1 VEELLLLKYFLQEK
15 ELAVLNYKIFRI
27 YFICFFK
34 NKIFFV
40 YYIMSDFRTVLIEDS
55 RIADI
60 TSTEVFGVQSSA
72 AQSTYQQF
80 QAVSTS
86 NSSIVFNVQVPSE
99 NIVID
104 RHVLLASQ
112 LAFQLSLANVPNGQ
126 QCFQYGLT
134 DSLQAF
140 PLNSLFTTTQ
150 ATINNVSVSTNLQD
164 VLPMLMR
171 MSDRRMLQ
179 KYNSMTPSL
188 PDAHWGEYR
197 DAPATNA
204 NPLAAYNNSSYDEC
218 FEPRGAF
225 ALDFLQIDRY
235 VAGVFT
241 DNSPV
246 STGANNTWVISIRV
260 SLTEPFLA
268 LSPFINCE
276 PECSAGIVGVNN
288 LSMVLNVDSSC
299 KRLFSTANNT
309 VVGGNSLV
317 GFIQNIQLGFPVAP
331 NGSSAQS
338 VGFQNTRLL
347 FNFLSLQPE
356 QYAKIS
362 TKNVVP
368 YLDYPRY
375 LTTFSS
381 GTTIAPG
388 ATQTLT
394 SQSIQLNQIPDLIL
408 ITARVPMSSQNWN
421 YSSSFLGIEGISVNF
436 NNASGLLA
444 SATQQDL
451 YQLSSRNG
459 SSQSFYEFRGF
470 ADVNDNAT
478 GGVDRKPTTGSLLV
492 MNPVFDFSLPSYLS
506 ASSLGQYQFQF
517 NLRVSNQYDFSIV
530 QPEIC
535 IITINSGIFATQ
547 QGTSQIFTGI
557 LTKEQVLRTKEQN
570 PVPHLDSVEYKRM
583 VGGKLQNRGMGN
595 VMKMIK
601 EMRMKIPGAVS
612 VPSSGGAMSGGAIS
626 GGKKSASKLAKHYA

>member
-1 VEELLLLKYFLQEK
+1 
-15 ELAVLNYKIFRI
+15 
-27 YFICFFK
+27 
-34 NKIFFV
+34 
-40 YYIMSDFRTVLIEDS
+40 MSDFRTVLIEDS

-86 NSSIVFNVQVPSE
+86 NSSIVFNVQIPSE

-104 RHVLLASQ
+104 RHLLLASQ
-112 LAFQLSLANVPNGQ
+112 LAFEITATNVPIGEQ
-126 QCFQYGLT
+126 VFQYGLT
-134 DSLQAF
+134 DCLQAF

-171 MSDRRMLQ
+171 MNDKRMLSR
-179 KYNSMTPSL
+179 YNSMTPSH
-188 PDAHWGEYR
+188 PDSAWGEYK
-197 DAPATNA
+197 DAPGSNS
-204 NPLAAYNNSSYDEC
+204 NPLAGYNNNGYDED
-218 FEPRGAF
+218 FMPRGAF
-225 ALDFLQIDRY
+225 SLDFLQIDRY
-235 VAGVFT
+235 QGGVYQ
-241 DNSPV
+241 DASPI
-246 STGANNTWVISIRV
+246 STATTNVWKIFIKV

-276 PECSAGIVGVNN
+276 PQCSAGLVGVNN
-288 LSMVLNVDSSC
+288 MSMVLNVDSSC
-299 KRLFSTANNT
+299 KRLFSTANS
-309 VVGGNSLV
+309 VVNGGGNGLEGYITSIALGWADAPQGGASQAV
-317 GFIQNIQLGFPVAP
+317 GFA
-331 NGSSAQS
+331 
-338 VGFQNTRLL
+338 NTRLL

-375 LTTFSS
+375 LTTFTS
-381 GTTIAPG
+381 GTNIAPG
-388 ATQTLT
+388 ATTTLT
-394 SQSIQLNQIPDLIL
+394 SQSIQLNQVPDLIL
-408 ITARVPMSSQNWN
+408 ITARVPMSAQNWN
-421 YSSSFLGIEGISVNF
+421 YASSFLTIEGISVNF

-451 YQLSSRNG
+451 YNLSFRNG
-459 SSQSFYEFRGF
+459 SAQNFYEFRGE
-470 ADVNDNAT
+470 ADVNNNAT
-478 GGVDRKPTTGSLLV
+478 GGVTQVPTTGSLLV

-517 NLRVSNQYDFSIV
+517 NLRVKNQYDFTIQ

-570 PVPHLDSVEYKRM
+570 PVPHLASDEYKRM
-583 VGGKLQNRGMGN
+583 VGGKLQNRGMGSL
-595 VMKMIK
+595 MKMVK
-601 EMRMKIPGAVS
+601 DVPRMAMGMKGMLPQMGAGA
-612 VPSSGGAMSGGAIS
+612 SGGGMSGGAIS
-626 GGKKSASKLAKHYA
+626 GGKKSASKLAKHFA

>member
-1 VEELLLLKYFLQEK
+1 
-15 ELAVLNYKIFRI
+15 
-27 YFICFFK
+27 
-34 NKIFFV
+34 
-40 YYIMSDFRTVLIEDS
+40 MSDFRTVLIEDA

-60 TSTEVFGVQSSA
+60 TATETFGVQSSA

-86 NSSIVFNVQVPSE
+86 NSSIVFNIQVPSE

-104 RHVLLASQ
+104 RKVDLASQ
-112 LAFQLSLANVPNGQ
+112 LAFQLSLGNVPVGE

-134 DSLQAF
+134 DALQAF

-164 VLPMLMR
+164 VLPMLMK

-188 PDAHWGEYR
+188 PDAHWGEYK
-197 DAPATNA
+197 DAPASNA
-204 NPLAAYNNSSYDEC
+204 NPLASYNNSSYDEAY
-218 FEPRGAF
+218 EPRGSYS
-225 ALDFLQIDRY
+225 LDFLQIDRY

-241 DNSPV
+241 DNSPI
-246 STGANNTWVISIRV
+246 STGANNTWVISIKV

-268 LSPFINCE
+268 LSPFLNCE
-276 PECSAGIVGVNN
+276 PDSGAGLVGVNN

-299 KRLFSTANNT
+299 KRLFSTANNAVNGT
-309 VVGGNSLV
+309 GNGLAGYISAI
-317 GFIQNIQLGFPVAP
+317 GLGWAVAP
-331 NGSSAQS
+331 NGGTAQS

-381 GTTIAPG
+381 GTTVPAG
-388 ATQTLT
+388 GSVTLT

-421 YSSSFLGIEGISVNF
+421 YTSSFMAINNISVNF

-451 YQLSSRNG
+451 FQLSSRNG
-459 SSQSFYEFRGF
+459 STQNFYEFRGF

-478 GGVDRKPTTGSLLV
+478 GGVTKKPTTGSLLAL
-492 MNPVFDFSLPSYLS
+492 NPVYDFSLPSYLS
-506 ASSLGQYQFQF
+506 SSSLGQYQFQF
-517 NLRVSNQYDFSIV
+517 NLQITNQYDFAID

-535 IITINSGIFATQ
+535 IVTVNSGIFATQ

-570 PVPHLDSVEYKRM
+570 PVPHLDSIEYKRM
-583 VGGKLQNRGMGN
+583 VGGKLSNRGMGN
-595 VMKMIK
+595 VMKMVK
-601 EMRMKIPGAVS
+601 EYRSKMPMADARGGAM
-612 VPSSGGAMSGGAIS
+612 SGGAMSGGAIS
-626 GGKKSASKLAKHYA
+626 GGKKSQSKLAKHFA

>member
-1 VEELLLLKYFLQEK
+1 
-15 ELAVLNYKIFRI
+15 
-27 YFICFFK
+27 
-34 NKIFFV
+34 
-40 YYIMSDFRTVLIEDS
+40 MSDFRTVLIEDS

-86 NSSIVFNVQVPSE
+86 NSSIVFNVQIPSE

-104 RHVLLASQ
+104 RHLLLASQ
-112 LAFQLSLANVPNGQ
+112 LAFEITATNVPIGEQ
-126 QCFQYGLT
+126 VFQYGLT
-134 DSLQAF
+134 DCLQAF

-171 MSDRRMLQ
+171 MNDKRILSR
-179 KYNSMTPSL
+179 YNSMTPSH
-188 PDAHWGEYR
+188 PDSAWGEYK
-197 DAPATNA
+197 DAPGSNS
-204 NPLAAYNNSSYDEC
+204 NPLAGYNNNGYDED
-218 FEPRGAF
+218 FMPRGAF
-225 ALDFLQIDRY
+225 SLDFLQIDRY
-235 VAGVFT
+235 QGGVYQ
-241 DNSPV
+241 DASPI
-246 STGANNTWVISIRV
+246 STATTNVWKIFIKV

-276 PECSAGIVGVNN
+276 PQCSAGLVGVNN
-288 LSMVLNVDSSC
+288 MSMVLNVDSSC
-299 KRLFSTANNT
+299 KRLFSTANS
-309 VVGGNSLV
+309 VVNGGGNGLEGYITSIALGWADAPQGGASQAV
-317 GFIQNIQLGFPVAP
+317 GFA
-331 NGSSAQS
+331 
-338 VGFQNTRLL
+338 NTRLL

-375 LTTFSS
+375 LTTFTS
-381 GTTIAPG
+381 GTNIAPG
-388 ATQTLT
+388 ATTTLT
-394 SQSIQLNQIPDLIL
+394 SQSIQLNQVPDLIL
-408 ITARVPMSSQNWN
+408 ITARVPMSAQNWN
-421 YSSSFLGIEGISVNF
+421 YASSFLTIEGISVNF

-451 YQLSSRNG
+451 YNLSFRNG
-459 SSQSFYEFRGF
+459 SAQNFYEFRGE
-470 ADVNDNAT
+470 ADVNNNAT
-478 GGVDRKPTTGSLLV
+478 GGVTQVPTTGSLLV

-517 NLRVSNQYDFSIV
+517 NLRVKNQYDFTIQ

-570 PVPHLDSVEYKRM
+570 PVPHLASDEYKRM
-583 VGGKLQNRGMGN
+583 VGGKLQNRGMGSL
-595 VMKMIK
+595 MKMVKDVPKMITG
-601 EMRMKIPGAVS
+601 MKGMLPQMGAGA
-612 VPSSGGAMSGGAIS
+612 SGGGMSGGSIS
-626 GGKKSASKLAKHYA
+626 GGKKSASKLAKHFA

>member
-1 VEELLLLKYFLQEK
+1 M
-15 ELAVLNYKIFRI
+15 AD
-27 YFICFFK
+27 FK
-34 NKIFFV
+34 
-40 YYIMSDFRTVLIEDS
+40 TVLIEDA

-60 TSTEVFGVQSSA
+60 TPTEVFGVQSSA
-72 AQSTYQQF
+72 SQSTYQQF

-112 LAFQLSLANVPNGQ
+112 LAFQLTLTNVPIGA

-134 DSLQAF
+134 DCLQAF

-150 ATINNVSVSTNLQD
+150 ATINNVSISTNLQD

-171 MSDRRMLQ
+171 MNERRVLA
-179 KYNSMTPSL
+179 KLNSMTPSL
-188 PDAHWGEYR
+188 PDAQWGKYS
-197 DAPATNA
+197 DGVGSNS
-204 NPLAAYNNSSYDEC
+204 NPLAAYNNASYDEC
-218 FEPRGAF
+218 FEPRGSY
-225 ALDFLQIDRY
+225 ALDYIQIDHY
-235 VAGVFT
+235 VAGVYT
-241 DNSPV
+241 DNSPI
-246 STGANNTWVISIRV
+246 STATTDTWIISIKV

-268 LSPFINCE
+268 LSPFVNCE
-276 PECSAGIVGVNN
+276 PECNAGIVGVNN
-288 LSMVLNVDSSC
+288 MSMVLNVDSSC
-299 KRLFSTANNT
+299 RRLFSTANNS
-309 VVGGNSLV
+309 VVGGNSLQ
-317 GFIQNIQLGFPVAP
+317 GYITNIQLGFPVAP
-331 NGSSAQS
+331 NGQSSQS
-338 VGFQNTRLL
+338 VGFVNTRLL

-381 GTTIAPG
+381 GTDIAPG
-388 ATQTLT
+388 ASRTLT
-394 SQSIQLNQIPDLIL
+394 SQAIQLNQIPDLIL

-421 YSSSFLGIEGISVNF
+421 YTSSFLTIEGISVNF

-451 YQLSSRNG
+451 YNLSARNG
-459 SSQSFYEFRGF
+459 SSQSYYEFRGS
-470 ADVNDNAT
+470 ADVNNNIS
-478 GGVDRKPTTGSLLV
+478 GGTAQVATTGSLLV
-492 MNPVFDFSLPSYLS
+492 LNPVYDFSLPSYLS
-506 ASSLGQYQFQF
+506 SSSLGQYQFQF
-517 NLRVSNQYDFSIV
+517 NLNVSNQFDFTIV

-535 IITINSGIFATQ
+535 IITVNSGIFATQ

-570 PVPHLDSVEYKRM
+570 PVPQLDSVEYKRM

-595 VMKMIK
+595 VVKMIK
-601 EMRMKIPGAVS
+601 NLMSALPKGM
-612 VPSSGGAMSGGAIS
+612 GGAMSAGAMSAGSMSGGGIS
-626 GGKKSASKLAKHYA
+626 GGKKSSNKLAKHLA

>member
-1 VEELLLLKYFLQEK
+1 
-15 ELAVLNYKIFRI
+15 
-27 YFICFFK
+27 
-34 NKIFFV
+34 
-40 YYIMSDFRTVLIEDS
+40 MSDFRTVLIEDA

-60 TSTEVFGVQSSA
+60 TATEVFGVQSSA
-72 AQSTYQQF
+72 SQSTYQQF
-80 QAVSTS
+80 QAVSSS
-86 NSSIVFNVQVPSE
+86 NSSIVFNIQVPSE

-104 RHVLLASQ
+104 RHLLIASQ
-112 LAFQLSLANVPNGQ
+112 LSFQLSLGSVPVGS

-171 MSDRRMLQ
+171 MNDKRMLSR
-179 KYNSMTPSL
+179 YNSLCPSL
-188 PDAHWGEYR
+188 PDSSWGEYNY
-197 DAPATNA
+197 APGANN
-204 NPLAAYNNSSYDEC
+204 NPLASYSNASYDEC
-218 FEPRGAF
+218 FEPRGSY
-225 ALDFLQIDRY
+225 ALDFLQIDHY
-235 VAGVFT
+235 IGGVYT
-241 DNSPV
+241 NSSPI
-246 STGANNTWVISIRV
+246 STSLNDTWIISIRV
-260 SLTEPFLA
+260 SVTEPFLA

-276 PECSAGIVGVNN
+276 PECSAGLVGVNN
-288 LSMVLNVDSSC
+288 MSMVLNVDSSC
-299 KRLFSTANNT
+299 KRLFSTANNS

-317 GFIQNIQLGFPVAP
+317 GYINNIQLGFPVAP
-331 NGSSAQS
+331 NGGASQS
-338 VGFQNTRLL
+338 VGFVNTRLL

-375 LTTFSS
+375 LTTFTS

-388 ATQTLT
+388 GSFTLT
-394 SQSIQLNQIPDLIL
+394 SQSIQLNQVPDMIL
-408 ITARVPMSSQNWN
+408 ICARVPMSSQNWN
-421 YSSSFLGIEGISVNF
+421 YTSSFLTINQISINF

-451 YQLSSRNG
+451 YNLSFRNG
-459 SSQSFYEFRGF
+459 SAQSFYEFRGF
-470 ADVNDNAT
+470 ADINDNAT
-478 GGVDRKPTTGSLLV
+478 GGVDAVPTTGSLLV
-492 MNPVFDFSLPSYLS
+492 LNPVYDFSLPSYLS
-506 ASSLGQYQFQF
+506 SSSLGQYQFQF
-517 NLRVSNQYDFSIV
+517 NINVTNQYDFSVV
-530 QPEIC
+530 QPELC

-570 PVPHLDSVEYKRM
+570 PVPQLDSVEYKRL

-595 VMKMIK
+595 LMKMVK
-601 EMRMKIPGAVS
+601 DKMMPRPPMGGAMS
-612 VPSSGGAMSGGAIS
+612 AGAMSGGAIS
-626 GGKKSASKLAKHYA
+626 GGKKSASKLAKHLA

>member
-1 VEELLLLKYFLQEK
+1 M
-15 ELAVLNYKIFRI
+15 A
-27 YFICFFK
+27 
-34 NKIFFV
+34 
-40 YYIMSDFRTVLIEDS
+40 DFRTVLIEDA

-60 TSTEVFGVQSSA
+60 TPTEVFGVQSSA
-72 AQSTYQQF
+72 SQSTYQQF

-104 RHVLLASQ
+104 RNVLLSSQ
-112 LAFQLSLANVPNGQ
+112 LAFQLSLGNVPVGA

-171 MSDRRMLQ
+171 MSDRKTLQ
-179 KYNSMTPSL
+179 KFNSMTPAL
-188 PDAHWGEYR
+188 PDVHWGEYKN
-197 DAPATNA
+197 APGTNS
-204 NPLAAYNNSSYDEC
+204 NPLASYNNSCYDDT
-218 FEPRGAF
+218 EPRGAF
-225 ALDFLQIDRY
+225 ALDFIQIDHY
-235 VAGVFT
+235 VAGVYT
-241 DNSPV
+241 DSSPL
-246 STGANNTWVISIRV
+246 STSTTDTWIISIKV
-260 SLTEPFLA
+260 TLTEPFLA
-268 LSPFINCE
+268 LSPFVNCE
-276 PECSAGIVGVNN
+276 PDCAAGIVGVNN
-288 LSMVLNVDSSC
+288 LSMVLNIDNSC
-299 KRLFSTANNT
+299 RRLFSTANNS
-309 VVGGNSLV
+309 VVGGNSLQ
-317 GFIQNIQLGFPVAP
+317 GYIQNIQLGFPVAP
-331 NGSSAQS
+331 HNLSSQA

-381 GTTIAPG
+381 GTNIPSG
-388 ATQTLT
+388 GSQTLT

-421 YSSSFLGIEGISVNF
+421 YASSFLTIEGISVNF
-436 NNASGLLA
+436 NNSSGLLA

-451 YQLSSRNG
+451 YNLSARNG
-459 SSQSFYEFRGF
+459 SSQSYYEFRGS
-470 ADVNDNAT
+470 ADVNDNT
-478 GGVDRKPTTGSLLV
+478 SGKTLQVPTTGSLLV
-492 MNPVFDFSLPSYLS
+492 LNPVYDFSLPSYLS

-517 NLRVSNQYDFSIV
+517 NLRVSNQYDFEIV

-570 PVPHLDSVEYKRM
+570 PVPQLDSVEYKRM

-595 VMKMIK
+595 IMKMVK
-601 EMRMKIPGAVS
+601 SFLNLPKMSAGAQ
-612 VPSSGGAMSGGAIS
+612 SGGALSAGSLSGGGLS
-626 GGKKSASKLAKHYA
+626 GGKKSSNKLAKHFA

>member
-1 VEELLLLKYFLQEK
+1 
-15 ELAVLNYKIFRI
+15 
-27 YFICFFK
+27 
-34 NKIFFV
+34 
-40 YYIMSDFRTVLIEDS
+40 MSDFRTVLIEDS

-86 NSSIVFNVQVPSE
+86 NSSIVFNVQIPSE

-104 RHVLLASQ
+104 RHLLLASQ
-112 LAFQLSLANVPNGQ
+112 LAFEITATNVPIGEQ
-126 QCFQYGLT
+126 VFQYGLT
-134 DSLQAF
+134 DCLQAF

-171 MSDRRMLQ
+171 MNDKRMLSR
-179 KYNSMTPSL
+179 YNSMTPSH
-188 PDAHWGEYR
+188 PDSAWGEYK
-197 DAPATNA
+197 DAPGSNS
-204 NPLAAYNNSSYDEC
+204 NPLAGYNNNGYDED
-218 FEPRGAF
+218 FMPRGAF
-225 ALDFLQIDRY
+225 SLDFLQIDRY
-235 VAGVFT
+235 QGGVYQ
-241 DNSPV
+241 DASPI
-246 STGANNTWVISIRV
+246 STATTNVWKIFIKV

-276 PECSAGIVGVNN
+276 PQCSAGLVGVNN
-288 LSMVLNVDSSC
+288 MSMVLNVDSSC
-299 KRLFSTANNT
+299 KRLFSTANS
-309 VVGGNSLV
+309 VVNGGGNGLEGYITSIALGWADAPQGGASQAV
-317 GFIQNIQLGFPVAP
+317 GFA
-331 NGSSAQS
+331 
-338 VGFQNTRLL
+338 NTRLL

-375 LTTFSS
+375 LTTFTS
-381 GTTIAPG
+381 GTNIAPG
-388 ATQTLT
+388 ATTTLT
-394 SQSIQLNQIPDLIL
+394 SQSIQLNQVPDLIL
-408 ITARVPMSSQNWN
+408 ITARVPMSAQNWN
-421 YSSSFLGIEGISVNF
+421 YASSFLTIEGISVNF

-451 YQLSSRNG
+451 YNLSFRNG
-459 SSQSFYEFRGF
+459 SAQNFYEFRGE
-470 ADVNDNAT
+470 ADVNNNTT
-478 GGVDRKPTTGSLLV
+478 GGVSQVPTTGSLLV

-517 NLRVSNQYDFSIV
+517 NLRVKNQYDFTIQ

-570 PVPHLDSVEYKRM
+570 PVPHLASDEYKRM
-583 VGGKLQNRGMGN
+583 VGGKLQNRGMGSL
-595 VMKMIK
+595 MKMVKDVPKMITG
-601 EMRMKIPGAVS
+601 MKGMLPQMGAGA
-612 VPSSGGAMSGGAIS
+612 SGGGMSGGSIS
-626 GGKKSASKLAKHYA
+626 GGKKSASKLAKHFA

>member
-1 VEELLLLKYFLQEK
+1 
-15 ELAVLNYKIFRI
+15 
-27 YFICFFK
+27 
-34 NKIFFV
+34 
-40 YYIMSDFRTVLIEDS
+40 MSDFRTVLIEDS

-86 NSSIVFNVQVPSE
+86 NSSIVFNVQIPSE

-104 RHVLLASQ
+104 RHLLLASQ
-112 LAFQLSLANVPNGQ
+112 LAFEITAANVPVGEQ
-126 QCFQYGLT
+126 VFQYGLT
-134 DSLQAF
+134 DCLQAF

-171 MSDRRMLQ
+171 MNDKRMLSR
-179 KYNSMTPSL
+179 YNSMTPSL
-188 PDAHWGEYR
+188 ADSAWGEYK
-197 DAPATNA
+197 DAPGSNS
-204 NPLAAYNNSSYDEC
+204 NPLAGYSNNGYDED
-218 FEPRGAF
+218 FMPRGAYS
-225 ALDFLQIDRY
+225 LDFLQIDRF
-235 VAGVFT
+235 VAGVYT
-241 DNSPV
+241 DASPV
-246 STGANNTWVISIRV
+246 STGANNTWKIFIKV

-276 PECSAGIVGVNN
+276 PQCSAGLVGVNN
-288 LSMVLNVDSSC
+288 LSMVLNVDNSC
-299 KRLFSTANNT
+299 RRLFSTANNA
-309 VVGGNSLV
+309 VVGGNSLQ
-317 GFIQNIQLGFPVAP
+317 GYIQNIALGWADAP
-331 NGSSAQS
+331 QGGASQA
-338 VGFQNTRLL
+338 VGFSNTRLL

-375 LTTFSS
+375 LTTFTS
-381 GTTIAPG
+381 GTNIAPG
-388 ATQTLT
+388 ATTTLT
-394 SQSIQLNQIPDLIL
+394 SQSIQLNQVPDLIL

-421 YSSSFLGIEGISVNF
+421 YSSSFLAIEGISVNF

-451 YQLSSRNG
+451 YNLSFRNG
-459 SSQSFYEFRGF
+459 SAQNFYEFRGE

-478 GGVDRKPTTGSLLV
+478 GGVDKVATTGSLLV

-517 NLRVSNQYDFSIV
+517 NLRVKNQYDFTIQ

-570 PVPHLDSVEYKRM
+570 PVPHLASDEYKRM
-583 VGGKLQNRGMGN
+583 VGGKLQNRGMGSL
-595 VMKMIK
+595 MKMVK
-601 EMRMKIPGAVS
+601 EIPKMAMGMRGMLPHGGGA
-612 VPSSGGAMSGGAIS
+612 SGGAQSGGVMSGGAIS
-626 GGKKSASKLAKHYA
+626 GGKKSASKLAKHFA